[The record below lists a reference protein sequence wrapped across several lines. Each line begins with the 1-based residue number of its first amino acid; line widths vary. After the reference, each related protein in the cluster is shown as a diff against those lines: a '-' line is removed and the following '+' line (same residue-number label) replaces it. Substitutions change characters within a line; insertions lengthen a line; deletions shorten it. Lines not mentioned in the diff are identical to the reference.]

1 MGTGRRPE
9 HWPKSWDSVTAPG
22 SEVEAATLVKDCRLR
37 SQFMLQR
44 IARIAT
50 QSRRRAVRLSRRWLH
65 SDSAKIA
72 MMEAAFAK
80 KGYANA
86 PRLEVIKMAT
96 AISADH
102 FSGEAV
108 TKKLVERADG
118 KWRLTYNFGP
128 MEYARQRLVQQV
140 AKIFAPISASQFMHS
155 GGTPAAAEWLNS
167 NVRSKTWITT
177 TDIPDCFLRQSR
189 VPFESGGF
197 LPRSVMTSVMFV
209 PMAKAKRQHPVLNGG
224 ELVSSLQEVFYC
236 DVEPT
241 PERGLPPG
249 SAPSSLLVDM
259 RLGELA
265 RSAELA
271 TEGVKVGNYLDN
283 FIILAPTKAAA
294 DVTFEALCHG
304 ILDEYGADAAEQVRH
319 RRTTMRGHTGFVFLG
334 DTYVR
339 EGRKLKRRMLPS
351 RRDAYATRLANRIQH
366 EHLSVKQI
374 EESLRSWVKHHSYD
388 PEAHAFAEEL
398 RNDFLPKED
407 AKAEVK
413 TLPAPT
419 TYHLPHYRTLVG
431 RILTRLRLQRADAD
445 YTQKERP
452 PLGSLAQPKG
462 LKP

>member
-1 MGTGRRPE
+1 MKTKLTGY
-9 HWPKSWDSVTAPG
+9 WPKSWDKVDVPT
-22 SEVEAATLVKDCRLR
+22 SEAEAKIVVSACRHRAVLMEDSISR
-37 SQFMLQR
+37 SLKK
-44 IARIAT
+44 
-50 QSRRRAVRLSRRWLH
+50 SRRGAIRMTRRLLH

-72 MMEAAFAK
+72 MMNIAFSK
-80 KGYANA
+80 KRYADA
-86 PRLEVIKMAT
+86 PRREVIKLAK

-108 TKKLVERADG
+108 TKRLVERADG
-118 KWRLTYNFGP
+118 KWRMTYSFGP
-128 MEYARQRLVQQV
+128 IEYARQRLVHQV
-140 AKIFAPISASQFMHS
+140 AKIFVPISASQFMHS

-189 VPFESGGF
+189 MPFESGGF
-197 LPRSVMTSVMFV
+197 LPKSVMTSVMFV

-236 DVEPT
+236 DVGPT

-259 RLGELA
+259 RLGDLA

-271 TEGVKVGNYLDN
+271 AEGVKVGNYLDN

-304 ILDEYGADAAEQVRH
+304 ILVEYGADAAEQVRH
-319 RRTTMRGHTGFVFLG
+319 RRTTRRGHTGFVFLG

-374 EESLRSWVKHHSYD
+374 EEGLRSWVNHHSYD

-398 RNDFLPKED
+398 RHDFLPTQD
-407 AKAEVK
+407 SN
-413 TLPAPT
+413 APVET
-419 TYHLPHYRTLVG
+419 SSDLKNWE
-431 RILTRLRLQRADAD
+431 Q
-445 YTQKERP
+445 TQN
-452 PLGSLAQPKG
+452 QPV
-462 LKP
+462 L